1 MHITDSIAQRRQT
14 AKQRDF
20 LAHFAR
26 SGNILASARLA
37 GVSRQLVYYWRD
49 NSPTFTERLSLAA
62 DDAFGDSPPVSL
74 QSMEKLGLT
83 VRKGPHTSHT
93 I

>member
-1 MHITDSIAQRRQT
+1 MHFTDSIAQRRQT

-26 SGNILASARLA
+26 SGNILASAKLA

-49 NSPTFTERLSLAA
+49 NSPTFAERLSLAA
-62 DDAFGDSPPVSL
+62 DDAFGDKPPALPQSAGKPSL
-74 QSMEKLGLT
+74 A
-83 VRKGPHTSHT
+83 VRKRERSAS
-93 I
+93 